1 MELARKECYKLD
13 IQLQP
18 QKQKKNNNK
27 KSKENSYR
35 LQKSMLVSCIALTFL
50 MSITLLFRYS
60 SIIEARHQVYS
71 LRNQLELLTN
81 QKRMLNIDLERA
93 VTSEWIEQEAIK
105 RLDMNY
111 PTVEKTHFFA
121 VDQVRL
127 AELKK
132 QIESENR
139 IELVKQPKGKASL
152 LARFFSSVLGL
163 LGNTDS

>member
-1 MELARKECYKLD
+1 MELARKEYYELD
-13 IQLQP
+13 EQLKP
-18 QKQKKNNNK
+18 QKQVKNDSKKN
-27 KSKENSYR
+27 KENTYR
-35 LQKSMLVSCIALTFL
+35 LQKSMLVSCIVLIFL

-71 LRNQLELLTN
+71 LSNQLELLTN

-93 VTSEWIEQEAIK
+93 VTSEWIEQEAMK
-105 RLDMNY
+105 RLNMKY

-127 AELKK
+127 AKLTK

-139 IELVKQPKGKASL
+139 IELVKQPKSKASL
-152 LARFFSSVLGL
+152 LVRFFSSVVGL
-163 LGNTDS
+163 LDNTDS